1 MNKVKLIPIL
11 FAGLLLSWVMQAHA
25 SSDDADGTWQEARVP
40 LAQQRDIRSTATG
53 KTYRIL
59 ISKPASEPPPEGFP
73 VIYVL
78 DGNVLF
84 YPVSM
89 LVHGQSQRREA
100 TGITPAVV
108 VGIGYPTQKML
119 DEVSR
124 AEDLTPPAP
133 DLSDTGDQRAPRQGG
148 ADRFLD
154 FVEQELKPLIA
165 KEVNI
170 NPQQQALFGHSY
182 GGLLTLHTL
191 FTRPQA
197 FQVYIASSPSI
208 WWNKQFILTEQQAFM
223 AASSF
228 DLSHSRLLLMV
239 GGLEQGRP
247 VATDATALS
256 NTPTQRRQMV
266 DATREL
272 ASRLQQAKPH
282 GLSTFYQLQVGE
294 NHGTAMWT
302 GSIRA
307 VEFFIG
313 RFDKFN
319 AEVSQP

>member
-1 MNKVKLIPIL
+1 MKFKPIL
-11 FAGLLLSWVMQAHA
+11 FAGLLYLWAIQSCTSIAEDA
-25 SSDDADGTWQEARVP
+25 SDWRVATLP
-40 LAQQRDIRSTATG
+40 IAQQQDIRSAATG
-53 KTYRIL
+53 QTYRIF
-59 ISKPASEPPPEGFP
+59 ISKPAVEPPPEGFP

-108 VGIGYPTQKML
+108 VGIGYPTQRML

-165 KEVNI
+165 KEVHI

-208 WWNKQFILTEQQAFM
+208 WWNKQFILTEEQAFM
-223 AASSF
+223 AASSL

-247 VATDATALS
+247 VATDATAPG
-256 NTPTQRRQMV
+256 NTSTQRRQMV

-307 VEFFIG
+307 VEFFMG
-313 RFDKFN
+313 RSDKFN

>member
-1 MNKVKLIPIL
+1 MNNVKLKPIL
-11 FAGLLLSWVMQAHA
+11 FAGLLQLGAMQPFVSIAEENSA
-25 SSDDADGTWQEARVP
+25 WREATLP
-40 LAQQRDIRSTATG
+40 IAQQQDIRSATTG
-53 KTYRIL
+53 KTYRIF
-59 ISKPASEPPPEGFP
+59 ISKPMSEPPAGGFP

-89 LVHGQSQRREA
+89 LVHGQSQRRDA
-100 TGITPAVV
+100 TGIVPAVV
-108 VGIGYPTQKML
+108 VGIGYPTQAML

-133 DLSDTGDQRAPRQGG
+133 DLSNTGDQRAPRQGG

-154 FVEQELKPLIA
+154 FVEHELKPLIA

-170 NPQQQALFGHSY
+170 DLKQQALFGHSY
-182 GGLLTLHTL
+182 GGLFALHAL

-208 WWNKQFILTEQQAFM
+208 WWNKQFILEEQKRFSAQ
-223 AASSF
+223 SSI
-228 DLSHSRLLLMV
+228 DLGQSRLLLMV
-239 GGLEQGRP
+239 GDLEQRP
-247 VATDATALS
+247 LVGSASQLPRMAHMQ
-256 NTPTQRRQMV
+256 QRRMV

-272 ASRLQQAKPH
+272 AEELQHSRPYGLNTFFRLQE
-282 GLSTFYQLQVGE
+282 GE
-294 NHGTAMWT
+294 NHGTAMLT

-307 VEFFIG
+307 VEFFLG
-313 RFDKFN
+313 GHEQFN
-319 AEVSQP
+319 AGTLGQ